1 MKPNPNRSVK
11 LLVLLALCHA
21 PYAHAHSGPPFS
33 VVVSLLWG
41 GLAYLIAGV
50 LLLISARK
58 GKRLKYFLLLL
69 LGYPVW
75 WAISIFS
82 VALLLE
88 RQPWDMIWAALL
100 PCLLIAFAVHMRMKG
115 AQVQPGFKAE
125 N

>member
-1 MKPNPNRSVK
+1 
-11 LLVLLALCHA
+11 
-21 PYAHAHSGPPFS
+21 
-33 VVVSLLWG
+33 
-41 GLAYLIAGV
+41 
-50 LLLISARK
+50 
-58 GKRLKYFLLLL
+58 L